1 MSLPDAQPGPESK
14 GRHYRRLALYSS
26 VIFLLPATLFGG
38 WVAGR
43 FLDTWLGT
51 RPWLTFLGLLLGGV
65 AGFVELF
72 RLLRR
77 AP

>member
-1 MSLPDAQPGPESK
+1 MNLPDARGRPESK
-14 GRHYRRLALYSS
+14 ARHYRRLALYSS

-43 FLDTWLGT
+43 FLDNWLET
-51 RPWLTFLGLLLGGV
+51 QPWLTFLGLLLGGV